1 MTRAMTF
8 IGLFLTIVIGAGTY
22 WVSHEVERLEKRY
35 SAIQSEILSEQESIH
50 VLEAEWSYLNNPQR
64 IESLAKTYLK
74 LDQIAPLQ
82 MASIDDLPEDADLH
96 QYRLDKFGE
105 AVAFLPVPRAR
116 PDELA
121 PDEAA
126 EAMIINA
133 PSLAATRSDA
143 QEGGQ

>member
-1 MTRAMTF
+1 
-8 IGLFLTIVIGAGTY
+8 
-22 WVSHEVERLEKRY
+22 
-35 SAIQSEILSEQESIH
+35 
-50 VLEAEWSYLNNPQR
+50 
-64 IESLAKTYLK
+64 
-74 LDQIAPLQ
+74 

>member
-35 SAIQSEILSEQESIH
+35 SAIQSDILTEQETIH
-50 VLEAEWSYLNNPQR
+50 VLDAEWSYLNSPQR
-64 IESLAKTYLK
+64 VETLARTYLK
-74 LDQIAPLQ
+74 LDQITPLQ
-82 MASIDDLPEDADLH
+82 MASINDLPENADLH

-126 EAMIINA
+126 EAMIINS
-133 PSLAATRSDA
+133 PSLASIQ
-143 QEGGQ
+143 QEGGE

>member
-22 WVSHEVERLEKRY
+22 WVSHEVESLEKQY
-35 SAIQSEILSEQESIH
+35 AAIQSDILNEQESIH
-50 VLEAEWSYLNNPQR
+50 VLEAEWSYLNSPQR
-64 IESLAKTYLK
+64 VEALAKNYLK

-105 AVAFLPVPRAR
+105 AVAFLPMPRAR
-116 PDELA
+116 PYELA

-126 EAMIINA
+126 EAMIINS
-133 PSLAATRSDA
+133 PSLAATQSNT

>member
-22 WVSHEVERLEKRY
+22 WVSHEVERLEKQY
-35 SAIQSEILSEQESIH
+35 AVIQSDILTEQETIH
-50 VLEAEWSYLNNPQR
+50 VLDAEWSYLNSPQR
-64 IESLAKTYLK
+64 VETLANTYLK
-74 LDQIAPLQ
+74 LDQITPLQ
-82 MASIDDLPEDADLH
+82 MASINDLPENADLH

-126 EAMIINA
+126 EAMIINS
-133 PSLAATRSDA
+133 PSLASV
-143 QEGGQ
+143 QEGGE

>member
-22 WVSHEVERLEKRY
+22 WVSHEVERLEKQY
-35 SAIQSEILSEQESIH
+35 AVIQSDILNEQETIH
-50 VLEAEWSYLNNPQR
+50 VLDAEWSYLNSPQR
-64 IESLAKTYLK
+64 VETLANTYLK
-74 LDQIAPLQ
+74 LDQISPLQ
-82 MASIDDLPEDADLH
+82 MASIDDLPENADLH

-126 EAMIINA
+126 EAMIINS

-143 QEGGQ
+143 QEGME